1 MVYET
6 ISLNALYYNDPY
18 NKLFKIFII
27 FCLSVVSYILLPKQS
42 KSVFKNIYFILILI
56 ASILLFFSYQIF
68 KDYYKEP
75 SELIAKIIDF
85 SSSDISNL
93 VQHIKPVVDKNIQNK
108 DFKEIRKNLKAQG
121 FNKFKKDG
129 DILNFCIQ
137 SIRIKGDKYSF
148 KISPKETK
156 LLNNKT
162 KYELLDVKINQYE
175 VILP

>member
-1 MVYET
+1 M
-6 ISLNALYYNDPY
+6 
-18 NKLFKIFII
+18 
-27 FCLSVVSYILLPKQS
+27 
-42 KSVFKNIYFILILI
+42 I

-108 DFKEIRKNLKAQG
+108 DLKEIRKNFKAQG
-121 FNKFKKDG
+121 FNKKDG

-148 KISPKETK
+148 KISLKETK
-156 LLNNKT
+156 SLNNKA
-162 KYELLDVKINQYE
+162 KYELLDVKINQYA